1 MSVFA
6 GVVVEPVSAT
16 GRKTIAFI
24 QEMGRMFIFLM
35 HSVLHMFTLPL
46 QFVKIITQI
55 NIIGAQSLYVVSLIG
70 LFTGMVLGLQL
81 YNALANFG
89 SEGMLGTSIVHTL
102 IKEMGPVLAAIMVT
116 ARAGSA
122 MAAEIGIMRISE
134 EIDALDTMQINPIR
148 FLVSPRLAAAIIS
161 FPLLT
166 ALFDVIALF
175 GGYLSGCKL
184 KGLNDATYWYTVEN
198 SLVMEDINGGFLK
211 AIVFAVIVI
220 TVCCYQGYTTHM
232 RPNGFGAK
240 GVSASTTSAVVMS
253 CVLILMADFVLTA
266 FIW

>member
-1 MSVFA
+1 MSAFA
-6 GVVVEPVSAT
+6 GVVVEPISVT

-24 QEMGRMFIFLM
+24 QEMGRMSIFFV
-35 HSVLHMFTLPL
+35 HSFLHMFSLPF
-46 QFVKIITQI
+46 QFVKVITQI
-55 NIIGAQSLYVVSLIG
+55 NVIGAQSLYVVVLIG

-81 YNALANFG
+81 FNALANFG
-89 SEGMLGTSIVHTL
+89 SEGMLGTSIVHT
-102 IKEMGPVLAAIMVT
+102 IVKEMGPVLAAIMVT

-122 MAAEIGIMRISE
+122 MAAELGIMRISE
-134 EIDALDTMQINPIR
+134 EIDALETMQINPVR

-166 ALFDVIALF
+166 ALFDVVALA
-175 GGYLSGCKL
+175 GAYLTGCKL

-198 SLVMEDINGGFLK
+198 SLVMEDVNGGFIK
-211 AIVFAVIVI
+211 AITFAVIVI

-240 GVSASTTSAVVMS
+240 GVSNSTTSAVVMS